1 MDNYE
6 AIRKMSREQLEA
18 FLDDVYCAGLN
29 NGMYA
34 ARQPEGAADDILD
47 KNPFDA
53 AWLSGDAEPA
63 TLCEKAED
71 GDAYLLDALTEAV
84 IRNAGIDAPQS
95 ADVNNDIKTPEMQ
108 WCEESES

>member
-6 AIRKMSREQLEA
+6 AIRKMSREQFEA
-18 FLDDVYCAGLN
+18 FLDDVYCSGLN

-34 ARQPEGAADDILD
+34 ARQPEDAAVEILD

-71 GDAYLLDALTEAV
+71 GGAYLLNALTEAV
-84 IRNAGIDAPQS
+84 IRNAGIDAPHKS
-95 ADVNNDIKTPEMQ
+95 D
-108 WCEESES
+108 

>member
-34 ARQPEGAADDILD
+34 ARQTKDAAVEILD

-71 GDAYLLDALTEAV
+71 GGAYLLDALTEAV
-84 IRNAGIDAPQS
+84 IRNAGIDAPHKS
-95 ADVNNDIKTPEMQ
+95 D
-108 WCEESES
+108 

>member
-1 MDNYE
+1 
-6 AIRKMSREQLEA
+6 MSREQLEA

-29 NGMYA
+29 NGMCA
-34 ARQPEGAADDILD
+34 ARQTKDAAVEILD

-71 GDAYLLDALTEAV
+71 GGAYLLDALTEAV
-84 IRNAGIDAPQS
+84 IRNAGIDAPHKS
-95 ADVNNDIKTPEMQ
+95 D
-108 WCEESES
+108 